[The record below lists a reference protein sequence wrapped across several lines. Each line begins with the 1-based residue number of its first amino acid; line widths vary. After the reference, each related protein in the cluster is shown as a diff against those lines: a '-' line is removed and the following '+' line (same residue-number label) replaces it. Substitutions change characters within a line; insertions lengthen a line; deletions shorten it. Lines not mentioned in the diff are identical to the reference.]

1 MLILTRKVGARNA
14 FVFRAAVN
22 PSLDAAD
29 KIPVL
34 YAPQNKHR
42 PAFGALHATLCS
54 RLPHHGAIRA
64 SRDNWPGQMKEGSR
78 C

>member
-29 KIPVL
+29 KTSCFV
-34 YAPQNKHR
+34 R
-42 PAFGALHATLCS
+42 PAKQTSS
-54 RLPHHGAIRA
+54 RFWCAPRFSILVIAAPRRDTGE
-64 SRDNWPGQMKEGSR
+64 SR
-78 C
+78 